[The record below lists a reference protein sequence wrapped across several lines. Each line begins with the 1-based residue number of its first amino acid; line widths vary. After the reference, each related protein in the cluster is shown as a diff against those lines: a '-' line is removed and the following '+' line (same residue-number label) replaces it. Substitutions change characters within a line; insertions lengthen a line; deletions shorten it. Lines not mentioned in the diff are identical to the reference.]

1 MGKKNIF
8 LVLLIIGTA
17 FWGISFSVT
26 KVSISNHA
34 PQLFLFYRFVG
45 ATLVLAVVFRKKL
58 INISYKNILSG
69 VVLAIPLMI
78 GIGLQTIGIKLTSAS
93 QSAFL
98 AGTCVIIVPLLKMAL
113 YKKVPN
119 LKIWIAAGLSLT
131 GLFIISVKNGFGINF
146 GDLLTIGGAI
156 GFAYYLIR
164 VEEQSAKIDIVA
176 TIVPMFATCALLTF
190 GVVNWDSPANLFPAD
205 HTFWFGVIFC
215 SLFSTA
221 YMYSVSNIAQ
231 KYISAERVA
240 VIYLLEP
247 IFGALAAAYLI
258 GEVITWQLLIGGLFI
273 FAGMGISELKVK
285 AFRNVLRL
293 PAKPLTNHL
302 NKS

>member
-26 KVSISNHA
+26 KLSISNHP

-45 ATLVLAVVFRKKL
+45 ATLVLAIVFRKKL
-58 INISYKNILSG
+58 KHLSYKSMLTG
-69 VVLAIPLMI
+69 AVLAIPLML
-78 GIGLQTIGIKLTSAS
+78 GIGLQTLGIKLTSAS

-98 AGTCVIIVPLLKMAL
+98 AGTCVVIVPMLKMAM
-113 YKKVPN
+113 YRKVPH
-119 LKIWIAAGLSLT
+119 LKIWIAAGLSLI
-131 GLFIISVKNGFGINF
+131 GLFIISVKNGFAISV
-146 GDLLTIGGAI
+146 GDLFTIGGSI

-164 VEEQSAKIDIVA
+164 VEEESARTDIIA

-190 GVVNWDSPANLFPAD
+190 AGLIWSTEESLLPAD
-205 HTFWFGVIFC
+205 NTFWLGGIFC

-221 YMYSVSNIAQ
+221 YMYSVSNMAQ
-231 KYISAERVA
+231 QYISAERVA

-273 FAGMGISELKVK
+273 FAGMGISELKLK
-285 AFRNVLRL
+285 AFKNIFGQAAK
-293 PAKPLTNHL
+293 PAKLT
-302 NKS
+302 

>member
-26 KVSISNHA
+26 KLSISNHS

-45 ATLVLAVVFRKKL
+45 ATLVLAIVFRKKL
-58 INISYKNILSG
+58 KHLSYKSMLTG
-69 VVLAIPLMI
+69 AVLAIPLML
-78 GIGLQTIGIKLTSAS
+78 GIGLQTLGIKLTSAS

-98 AGTCVIIVPLLKMAL
+98 AGTCVVIVPMLKMAM
-113 YKKVPN
+113 YRKVPH
-119 LKIWIAAGLSLT
+119 LKIWIAAGLSLI
-131 GLFIISVKNGFGINF
+131 GLFIISVKNGFAING
-146 GDLLTIGGAI
+146 GDLFTIGGAI

-164 VEEQSAKIDIVA
+164 VEEESARTDIIA

-190 GVVNWDSPANLFPAD
+190 AGLIWSTEESMLPAD
-205 HTFWFGVIFC
+205 NTFWLGVIFC

-221 YMYSVSNIAQ
+221 YMYSVSNMAQ
-231 KYISAERVA
+231 QYISAERVA

-273 FAGMGISELKVK
+273 FAGMGISELKLK
-285 AFRNVLRL
+285 AFKNIFGQAAK
-293 PAKPLTNHL
+293 PAKLT
-302 NKS
+302 